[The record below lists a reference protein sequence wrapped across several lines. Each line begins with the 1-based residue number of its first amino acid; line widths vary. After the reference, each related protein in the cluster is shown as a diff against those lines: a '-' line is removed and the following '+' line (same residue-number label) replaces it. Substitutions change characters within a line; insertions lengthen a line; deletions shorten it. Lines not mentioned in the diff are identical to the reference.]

1 MITRLRDLRSSIGGS
16 FTMGLFVFAL
26 TLSCISSLLSVT
38 AEGQAELPPPGP
50 TKAAQIPEIREFQL
64 PNGLKVAVVEKKG
77 VPLVTAYL
85 LFKSGSD
92 AETEETAGLA
102 KITATMLTRGT
113 KTRSA
118 EQIAEDIEFLGASI
132 DSGAGRLSSFVTI
145 TVTTDKLAPALRIF
159 SDVVTK
165 PKFADEELELL
176 KSQTLDELKFNLTQ
190 PGYLANYV
198 ASKAV
203 FGEHPIGGTPE
214 SIKQITSAGVKNF
227 YQSIYRP
234 TNAVLIFVGDIS
246 VPAARKLSA
255 TSFGFWRG
263 GQPREGDAS
272 NKGDNPT
279 VAMLGPDS
287 VLVLDMPDSGQA
299 AVNYYL
305 RLDGVKRN
313 SPDYYVA
320 SVYNSILGGGYSSRL
335 NQEIRIKRGLSYG
348 AGSNFQWRVDHANFS
363 ARAQTKNESA
373 SEVAQLM
380 SEEIDR
386 LADQVVNEAEL
397 VPRKSVLIGNFGRS
411 LETTASIANNLAELY
426 SLGLPAASLNDYIRK
441 IDAVKPEDVRS
452 FAQNIKSKGRI
463 IIVGDYAKFRGSLD
477 KMLPGRQV
485 RVIPAASADLSGP
498 LFSKR

>member
-1 MITRLRDLRSSIGGS
+1 MTRLLGLTSLIGNRFS
-16 FTMGLFVFAL
+16 MSLSVFAL
-26 TLSCISSLLSVT
+26 ALSCISFFFAPNVL
-38 AEGQAELPPPGP
+38 GQAELPLPGP
-50 TKAAQIPEIREFQL
+50 TKAARIPEIREFQL
-64 PNGLKVAVVEKKG
+64 PNGLMVAVVEKKG

-85 LFKSGSD
+85 LLKSGSD
-92 AETEETAGLA
+92 AEIEKTAGLA

-113 KTRSA
+113 TTRSA
-118 EQIAEDIEFLGASI
+118 EQIAEEIEFLGASI

-145 TVTTDKLAPALRIF
+145 TVTSDKLVPALRIF

-190 PGYLANYV
+190 PGFLANYV

-214 SIKQITSAGVKNF
+214 SIKQITSADTKNF
-227 YQSIYRP
+227 YQNIYRP

-246 VPAARKLSA
+246 VAAARKLSA
-255 TSFGFWRG
+255 TSFGSWRG
-263 GQPREGDAS
+263 GQARAKNDS
-272 NKGDNPT
+272 NKGDHSKG
-279 VAMLGPDS
+279 AMLGPDS

-313 SPDYYVA
+313 SSDYYLA

-348 AGSNFQWRVDHANFS
+348 AGSNFQWRTDYANFS

-373 SEVAQLM
+373 SEVARLM

-386 LADQVVNEAEL
+386 LADQMVTEADL
-397 VPRKSVLIGNFGRS
+397 VPRKAVLIGNFGRS

-426 SLGLPAASLNDYIRK
+426 SLGLPAAALNDYIRK
-441 IDAVKPEDVRS
+441 IDAVRPEDVRN

-463 IIVGDYAKFRGSLD
+463 IIVGDYAKFRESLD

-485 RVIPAASADLSGP
+485 RVIPAANADMSGP